1 MTKPQQ
7 TTPGR
12 DIEFSGV
19 GVTFHSGDRDVV
31 AVTDVTQHIPD
42 RTFVSIVGPSGC
54 GKSTLLSVVA
64 GLQRPTTGEVRIGGE
79 PVRGPNRQVGLVF
92 QEDSTL
98 PWRTVTDNV
107 RFALQMAGV
116 SRAEQRDRAADAIE
130 LVGLS
135 GFEQAFPH
143 ALSGGMRQR
152 VALART
158 LAAQPSVVLM
168 DEPFAALDQQ
178 TRLLLGGEVVRI
190 WSQTHQTVLFITH
203 DISEAILLSQQVWV
217 MSYRPGTIIDVIDVD
232 LPDDRDPGIVSTPA
246 FNALQNRVWES
257 LRAESMRGFAQE
269 TGSGGVG
276 R

>member
-1 MTKPQQ
+1 MTFA
-7 TTPGR
+7 T
-12 DIEFSGV
+12 
-19 GVTFHSGDRDVV
+19 HDREVV

-54 GKSTLLSVVA
+54 GKSTLLSMVA
-64 GLQRPTTGEVRIGGE
+64 GLQRPTAGEVRIGGE
-79 PVRGPNRQVGLVF
+79 LVRGPNREVGLVF

-107 RFALQMAGV
+107 RFALQIAGA
-116 SRAEQRDRAADAIE
+116 SRSEQRDRAADAIE
-130 LVGLS
+130 LVGLA
-135 GFEQAFPH
+135 GFESAYPH

-232 LPDDRDPGIVSTPA
+232 LPADRDPGIVATPA

-269 TGSGGVG
+269 ERSGTGPD

>member
-1 MTKPQQ
+1 MT
-7 TTPGR
+7 GGHG
-12 DIEFSGV
+12 IEFSGV
-19 GVTFHSGDRDVV
+19 GVTFSAPDREVV
-31 AVTDVTQHIPD
+31 AVTDVTQSIPD

-64 GLQRPTTGEVRIGGE
+64 GLQRPTEGEVRIGGV
-79 PVRGPNRQVGLVF
+79 PVRGPNPAVGLVF

-116 SRAEQRDRAADAIE
+116 SRAEQRSRAAEAIE
-130 LVGLS
+130 LVGLT
-135 GFEQAFPH
+135 GFENAYPH

-178 TRLLLGGEVVRI
+178 TRLLLGGEVLRI

-232 LPDDRDPGIVSTPA
+232 LPADRDPAIVSTPA
-246 FNALQNRVWES
+246 FNVLQNRVWES

-269 TGSGGVG
+269 ERTGQGTGG
-276 R
+276 